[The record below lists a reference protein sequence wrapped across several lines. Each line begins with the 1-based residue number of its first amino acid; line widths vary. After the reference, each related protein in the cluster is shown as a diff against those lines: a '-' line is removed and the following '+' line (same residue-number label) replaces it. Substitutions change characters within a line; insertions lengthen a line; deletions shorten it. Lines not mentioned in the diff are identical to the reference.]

1 MSMTIKLYLDDEAE
15 ILRRLNLESGGAVQ
29 FALDTA
35 IVRTTKPYVPASES
49 EVLSDT
55 VRGMGT
61 GLIEY
66 IQKYAHYLY
75 IGLLRTD
82 EAGRTFVGL
91 GESKP
96 ILTGVPL
103 NFSTEKHP
111 LAGPQWFERS
121 KADNKDT
128 WIREA
133 KGAAGK

>member
-1 MSMTIKLYLDDEAE
+1 MSIKLYLDSEAE

-29 FALDTA
+29 AALDNS
-35 IVRTTKPYVPASES
+35 IVRTTDPYVPMDSGMLAQ
-49 EVLSDT
+49 T

-66 IQKYAHYLY
+66 IQPYAHYLY
-75 IGLLRTD
+75 TGLLRTD

-96 ILTGVPL
+96 VLTGIPL
-103 NFSTEKHP
+103 NFNKSKKKHP

-128 WIREA
+128 WIKEA
-133 KGAAGK
+133 KAAVEK

>member
-1 MSMTIKLYLDDEAE
+1 MSIKLYLDSEAE

-29 FALDTA
+29 AALDNS
-35 IVRTTKPYVPASES
+35 IVRTTEQYVPIDSGELAQ
-49 EVLSDT
+49 T

-61 GLIEY
+61 GQIEY
-66 IQKYAHYLY
+66 IMPYAHYLY
-75 IGLLRTD
+75 TGLLRTD

-96 ILTGVPL
+96 VLTGIPL
-103 NFSTEKHP
+103 NFNKSKEKHP

-128 WIREA
+128 WIKEA
-133 KGAAGK
+133 KAAVGK

>member
-1 MSMTIKLYLDDEAE
+1 MASIRLELGSQAQ
-15 ILRRLNLESGGAVQ
+15 ILQRLNLESGGKVQ
-29 FALDTA
+29 AALDNA
-35 IVRTTKPYVPASES
+35 IVRTTDPYVPMDSGM
-49 EVLSDT
+49 LSQT

-61 GLIEY
+61 GRIEY
-66 IQKYAHYLY
+66 IAPYAHYLY
-75 IGLLRTD
+75 VGILRTD

-96 ILTGVPL
+96 ILTGRPL

-121 KADNKDT
+121 KAANLET

-133 KGAAGK
+133 KAAVG

>member
-1 MSMTIKLYLDDEAE
+1 MADIRLELDADSV

-29 FALDTA
+29 AALDNA
-35 IVRTTKPYVPASES
+35 IVRTTNPYVPMDSGMLAQ
-49 EVLSDT
+49 T

-61 GLIEY
+61 GRIEY
-66 IQKYAHYLY
+66 IMPYAHYLY
-75 IGLLRTD
+75 TGLLRTD

-128 WIREA
+128 WIKEA
-133 KGAAGK
+133 KAAVGK